1 MVRIINVKVKGN
13 HLTKDSNNA
22 GTRGEANVT
31 TLRIT
36 FGEDWDSFEKHV
48 VFRDAHGMN
57 PTRRILTLDL
67 LEVNDPECR
76 TYMLPIPG
84 EALGLGGEM
93 SFDIEGYYYLND
105 GETKK
110 LKRQRV
116 VSCTLEVI
124 DAPVSDSI
132 IEPTPDQYTQMQQ
145 QYEFIKD
152 DIETSLKNCEAYHW
166 DTYNYSLSAAESAKE
181 AGGYSESA
189 LSAKGASETAQSKAE
204 EAQAGA
210 ESAKTDAETAQGKAE
225 EAYDDFIEKRDE
237 TYNIIGDRVS
247 QVEGYIEDVRKLK
260 KQAEDAKV
268 EALAYAENYDS
279 LVEAVTQ
286 AENAK
291 TFAVDNATAAYT
303 FKEEALSA
311 KETAEEAASSALA
324 SKRDASSSASYA
336 GQHKTAAETAKTKAE
351 EALSK
356 AQAIQNNL
364 TNALPA
370 INNATQS
377 ANNAATSASNAK
389 TYADNAENAVS
400 QSRYIGSN
408 GNWYVWD
415 DSRKTFVDSGETA
428 HAGSTVYVGS
438 NPPSNAQV
446 WIEPDDDSDI
456 AMSIKEIY
464 NTIKSMKP
472 KAVTITLLS
481 SAWVVDGDRYAQIV
495 SIPEATAYS
504 KVDLQPSAEQL
515 TIFHEKDIAFVT
527 ENVGGTI
534 TVYCIGQKPTNDYTI
549 QATITEVS
557 K

>member
-93 SFDIEGYYYLND
+93 SFDIEGYYYWND

-116 VSCTLEVI
+116 VSCTLEVN
-124 DAPVSDSI
+124 DGPESDSI

-152 DIETSLKNCEAYHW
+152 DIETSLKNCETYHN
-166 DTYNYSLSAAESAKE
+166 DTF
-181 AGGYSESA
+181 GY
-189 LSAKGASETAQSKAE
+189 AE
-204 EAQAGA
+204 EAKKSEKAAAQ
-210 ESAKTDAETAQGKAE
+210 SKTDAETAQGKAE
-225 EAYDDFIEKRDE
+225 EAQGKAETAQDKAEEAQGKAEEAQGGAENARDVALGHAGVAESFKKDAEKAR
-237 TYNIIGDRVS
+237 T
-247 QVEGYIEDVRKLK
+247 
-260 KQAEDAKV
+260 
-268 EALAYAENYDS
+268 EALAYAENYES

-291 TFAVDNATAAYT
+291 TFAGDNASASYT

-336 GQHKTAAETAKTKAE
+336 GQYKTAAETAKTKAE

-408 GNWYVWD
+408 GNWYVWN
-415 DSRKTFVDSGETA
+415 SNLKTFVDSGETA

-446 WIEPDDDSDI
+446 WIEPDGDSNI
-456 AMSIKEIY
+456 AMSLKEIY
-464 NTIKSMKP
+464 KTISSMKP
-472 KAVTITLLS
+472 KAITITLIS
-481 SAWVVDGDRYAQIV
+481 SAWVVDGDRYSQIV

-534 TVYCIGQKPTNDYTI
+534 TVYCIGQKPANDYTI
-549 QATITEVS
+549 QATITEVI